1 MWIRVER
8 QKRKTE
14 EDEDETPQQL
24 VLHSPDGNFTVY
36 KRCSPVAKRWCSL
49 SRVHSDKYHGEMV
62 APFDDEPTEISTDE
76 IGFEFYQKC
85 EGVEYGGEEGVE
97 LFRMTPLM
105 YDDEYVSS
113 QDSQDSNTEHY
124 YTNDYPEDYWSD

>member
-1 MWIRVER
+1 MER
-8 QKRKTE
+8 QKRKAE
-14 EDEDETPQQL
+14 EDEEAPEQV

-49 SRVHSDKYHGEMV
+49 NRIHSEKYHGEMV
-62 APFDDEPTEISTDE
+62 IPVEEETADTKNTNE

-85 EGVEYGGEEGVE
+85 DDVEFGGEEGVE

-105 YDDEYVSS
+105 YDDEYFSS
-113 QDSQDSNTEHY
+113 QDSQDSNAEHY